1 MVPKILTKIA
11 HHKEINYNLRNST
24 ALQGRNIK
32 TVMYASKNASSLEP
46 KIWDTLLTELKKVSI
61 LYYLKIKLVNGPQRI
76 VYVIY
81 SKRT

>member
-61 LYYLKIKLVNGPQRI
+61 LHYLKIKLVNGPQRI
-76 VYVIY
+76 VCHLF
-81 SKRT
+81 KRT